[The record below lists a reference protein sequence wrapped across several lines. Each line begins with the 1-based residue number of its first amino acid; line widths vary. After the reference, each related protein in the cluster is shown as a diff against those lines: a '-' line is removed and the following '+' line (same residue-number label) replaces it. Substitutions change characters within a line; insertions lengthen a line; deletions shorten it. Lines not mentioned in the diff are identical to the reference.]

1 MDLSHTFT
9 VPTGVEE
16 TWSHFQDIASL
27 AQCFPGATVTEAD
40 EESFA
45 GTVKVKLGPIA
56 MLYKG
61 QGVFTE
67 RDHDAHAFKVDA
79 SGKDKRGNGTAGAKV
94 TLTMVEGA
102 GGSTQVQVVTDL
114 NVTGKPAQF
123 GRGVMQDVSDKLLAQ
138 FVSCLEQRLSDSEP
152 EAATVGESD
161 PQAVAADQTVTAAQP
176 EPPSG
181 DQAVAPA
188 ATPIADAAASAG
200 PTGPVA
206 GSSRP
211 APAAAPR
218 RTPPPAEAEALD
230 LGAAVVPILLKS
242 YWKPVAGVVA
252 ALVVVRWLLGRR

>member
-67 RDHDAHAFKVDA
+67 RDHEAHAFKVDA

-138 FVSCLEQRLSDSEP
+138 FVACLEQRLSDSGP
-152 EAATVGESD
+152 ESEAD
-161 PQAVAADQTVTAAQP
+161 PQVVAADQTVTAAQP

-181 DQAVAPA
+181 DQALAPA
-188 ATPIADAAASAG
+188 ATPIADAAASGTSASS
-200 PTGPVA
+200 GPVA

-242 YWKPVAGVVA
+242 YWKPAAGVVA